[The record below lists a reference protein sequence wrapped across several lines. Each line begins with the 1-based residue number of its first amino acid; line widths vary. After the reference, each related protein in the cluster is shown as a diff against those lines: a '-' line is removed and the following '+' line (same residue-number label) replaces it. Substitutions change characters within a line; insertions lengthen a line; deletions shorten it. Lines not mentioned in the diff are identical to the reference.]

1 MDGAAQKQET
11 AVGNMWRLENKGG
24 MGGYFF
30 FVYIYAASND
40 DQIKGG
46 MDGYMQ
52 QAIWWLEQR

>member
-1 MDGAAQKQET
+1 
-11 AVGNMWRLENKGG
+11 VGI
-24 MGGYFF
+24 F

-52 QAIWWLEQR
+52 QAI

>member
-52 QAIWWLEQR
+52 QAI